1 MIIKGNSRGK
11 PSQLG
16 RHLKRL
22 DTNERMEILS
32 SDYGDDLSAAL
43 QDMQATAAATKG
55 RKGLYHANVSPDAKY
70 GSLTPEQ
77 WMRAADVLG
86 EELGLSGQPRV
97 VILHQKDGRGH
108 IHVVWQRANLETRT
122 LVSDSQNYAA
132 HERASR
138 RLEIELGH
146 ELTPGVHA
154 KRDPNQ
160 PRPRAKMSHAEWQ
173 QYERTKLDPAERKAT
188 LTELYRASENG
199 KAFAAAIQEKGYALA
214 QGDRRA
220 LVVVDPAGDIHSLSR
235 QIDGAKAKE
244 IKEKLSDLEPAQLP
258 KATELSEAIKSRV
271 PDIAARPAFNQASA
285 HERIEPEEKARLEV
299 HGKREE
305 LKKELRKER
314 QFQEKEW
321 ARTIQDERE
330 SLAGYLDQR
339 RADEARAEEEA
350 RVPKSFG
357 ERVIALWSELQD
369 RLDPS
374 RAQTRER
381 EAAEKREA
389 REQRDREALEAR
401 ERELEEWKAQQLRT
415 LQENHAARRKAF
427 EEGRT
432 EELAR
437 LKREA
442 ERYQAM
448 QREKLEITRAK
459 QREGPG
465 IDR

>member
-1 MIIKGNSRGK
+1 MIIKGNSRGR
-11 PSQLG
+11 PTQLA
-16 RHLKRL
+16 RHLTRL

-32 SDYGDDLSAAL
+32 SDYGDDLKAAL
-43 QDMQATAAATKG
+43 QDMQTTAAATKG

-70 GSLTPEQ
+70 PTLSSEQ
-77 WMRAADVLG
+77 WMHAADVLAD
-86 EELGLSGQPRV
+86 ELGLSGQPRV

-108 IHVVWQRANLETRT
+108 IHVVWQRANLETMT

-138 RLEIELGH
+138 RLELELGH

-154 KRDPNQ
+154 KRDPDR

-188 LTELYRASENG
+188 LTEIYRASENG

-235 QIDGAKAKE
+235 QIEGAKAKE
-244 IKEKLSDLEPAQLP
+244 IKEKLSDLDPAQLR
-258 KATELSEAIKSRV
+258 KASDLAEEIKSRE
-271 PDIAARPAFNQASA
+271 PENRPAPAFNKAGA
-285 HERIEPEEKARLEV
+285 HERIDPEEQARLEI
-299 HGKREE
+299 HQKRQDLIE
-305 LKKELRKER
+305 ELRKER
-314 QFQEKEW
+314 QSRQKEW
-321 ARTIQDERE
+321 AKTVQGERE
-330 SLAGYLDQR
+330 ALGRHLEER
-339 RADEARAEEEA
+339 RADDAKAEQDA

-357 ERVIALWSELQD
+357 ERVLALWSELQD
-369 RLDPS
+369 KLDPS
-374 RAQTRER
+374 RVQTRER
-381 EAAEKREA
+381 EAEEKRSA
-389 REQRDREALEAR
+389 REQRDREAIEAR
-401 ERELEEWKAQQLRT
+401 ARELEDWKAQQLKT
-415 LQENHAARRKAF
+415 LQDNHAARRRAF

-432 EELAR
+432 AEVAR

-442 ERYQAM
+442 ERYQAL
-448 QREKLEITRAK
+448 QREKLEITQAR